1 MRKLT
6 CQSASLSVSIVKRE
20 VRFLA
25 PTELSMLSNVELVE
39 FRSVGD
45 ASEEGDSPLYT

>member
-1 MRKLT
+1 M
-6 CQSASLSVSIVKRE
+6 SIVKRE

-45 ASEEGDSPLYT
+45 ASEEGWFSFILKSYIIY